1 MIGNNMNYSAATY
14 IIICVFIIYL
24 FDVFKVQSFRL
35 NHIELKKSVA
45 IKIFQLIK
53 GLAVVAYTAIP
64 WGHTL
69 WGTRVFAVIFLL
81 AVLGDIYS
89 RNKVAKAVTDLS
101 ASEKERLCRSA
112 NMLYLYFIPYM
123 LVCITVIIFMNF

>member
-1 MIGNNMNYSAATY
+1 MNYSAVTY

-35 NHIELKKSVA
+35 NHIDLKKSVA
-45 IKIFQLIK
+45 IKTFQLIK
-53 GLAVVAYTAIP
+53 GLAVVAYTVIP

-81 AVLGDIYS
+81 AVLGDIYF

-101 ASEKERLCRSA
+101 TSEKERLCHSA

-123 LVCITVIIFMNF
+123 LVCVTVIIFMNF

>member
-1 MIGNNMNYSAATY
+1 MNYSAATY

-35 NHIELKKSVA
+35 NHIDLKKSVA

-53 GLAVVAYTAIP
+53 GLAVVVYTVIS
-64 WGHTL
+64 WGQTL

-112 NMLYLYFIPYM
+112 NRLYLYFIPYM
-123 LVCITVIIFMNF
+123 LVCMTVIVFMNF

>member
-1 MIGNNMNYSAATY
+1 MNYSAGTY
-14 IIICVFIIYL
+14 IIICVFFIYL

-35 NHIELKKSVA
+35 NNIDLKKSVE

-53 GLAVVAYTAIP
+53 GLAVVAYIVIP

-89 RNKVAKAVTDLS
+89 RNKVAKAVTGLS
-101 ASEKERLCRSA
+101 VSEKERLYRSA

-123 LVCITVIIFMNF
+123 LVCLTVIIFMNF

>member
-1 MIGNNMNYSAATY
+1 MNYSAATY

-35 NHIELKKSVA
+35 NNIDLKKSVV

-53 GLAVVAYTAIP
+53 GLAVVAYTVIP

-69 WGTRVFAVIFLL
+69 WGARVFAAIFLL

-101 ASEKERLCRSA
+101 ASEKERLCRST

-123 LVCITVIIFMNF
+123 LVCMTVIIFMNF

>member
-1 MIGNNMNYSAATY
+1 MGKSIGL
-14 IIICVFIIYL
+14 FIYYRDL
-24 FDVFKVQSFRL
+24 DAQNRY
-35 NHIELKKSVA
+35 
-45 IKIFQLIK
+45 KIFQLIK
-53 GLAVVAYTAIP
+53 GLAVVAYTVTP

-89 RNKVAKAVTDLS
+89 RNKVAKAVTGLS

-123 LVCITVIIFMNF
+123 LVCMTVIIFMNF

>member
-1 MIGNNMNYSAATY
+1 MNYSAGTY
-14 IIICVFIIYL
+14 IIICVFFIYL

-35 NHIELKKSVA
+35 NHIDLKKSVA

-53 GLAVVAYTAIP
+53 GLSVVAYTVIP

-69 WGTRVFAVIFLL
+69 WGTRVLAVIFLL

-101 ASEKERLCRSA
+101 ASKKEGLCRSA

-123 LVCITVIIFMNF
+123 LVCLTVIIFMNF

>member
-1 MIGNNMNYSAATY
+1 MNYSASTY

-35 NHIELKKSVA
+35 NNIDLKKSVE

-53 GLAVVAYTAIP
+53 GLAVVAYTVIP

-69 WGTRVFAVIFLL
+69 WGARVFAAIFLL

-89 RNKVAKAVTDLS
+89 RNKVAKAVTGLS

-123 LVCITVIIFMNF
+123 LVCVAVIIFMNI

>member
-1 MIGNNMNYSAATY
+1 MNYSAATY
-14 IIICVFIIYL
+14 IIICVFFIYL
-24 FDVFKVQSFRL
+24 FDVFKVQSFQL
-35 NHIELKKSVA
+35 NNIDLKKSVA

-53 GLAVVAYTAIP
+53 GLAVVAYTVIP

-69 WGTRVFAVIFLL
+69 WGTRVFAAIFLL

-123 LVCITVIIFMNF
+123 LVCMTVIVFMNF

>member
-1 MIGNNMNYSAATY
+1 MNYSAATY

-24 FDVFKVQSFRL
+24 FDIFKVQSFRL
-35 NHIELKKSVA
+35 NNIDLKKSVE

-53 GLAVVAYTAIP
+53 GLAVVAYTVIP

-69 WGTRVFAVIFLL
+69 WGTRVLAIIFLL

-89 RNKVAKAVTDLS
+89 RNKVVKAVTGLS
-101 ASEKERLCRSA
+101 VSEKERLCRSA

-123 LVCITVIIFMNF
+123 LVCVTVIIFMDF

>member
-1 MIGNNMNYSAATY
+1 MGDNMNYSAATY

-35 NHIELKKSVA
+35 NNIDLKKSVE

-53 GLAVVAYTAIP
+53 GLAVVAYTVIP

-69 WGTRVFAVIFLL
+69 WGTRVLVIIFLL
-81 AVLGDIYS
+81 AVLGDIFS
-89 RNKVAKAVTDLS
+89 RNKVVKGVTGLS
-101 ASEKERLCRSA
+101 VSEKARLCRSA
-112 NMLYLYFIPYM
+112 NMLYFYFIPYM
-123 LVCITVIIFMNF
+123 LVCVTVIIFMNF

>member
-1 MIGNNMNYSAATY
+1 MNYSAGTY
-14 IIICVFIIYL
+14 IIICVFFIYL

-35 NHIELKKSVA
+35 NHIDLKKSVA

-53 GLAVVAYTAIP
+53 GLAVVAYTVIP

-89 RNKVAKAVTDLS
+89 RNKVAKAVTGLS

-112 NMLYLYFIPYM
+112 NRLYLYFIPYI
-123 LVCITVIIFMNF
+123 LVCMTVIIFMNF

>member
-1 MIGNNMNYSAATY
+1 MNYSAATY

-35 NHIELKKSVA
+35 NHIDLKKSVA

-53 GLAVVAYTAIP
+53 GLAVVAYTVIP

-69 WGTRVFAVIFLL
+69 WGARAFAAIFLL

-89 RNKVAKAVTDLS
+89 RNKVAKAVTGLS

-123 LVCITVIIFMNF
+123 LVCMTVIIFMNF

>member
-1 MIGNNMNYSAATY
+1 MIGDNMNYSAGTY
-14 IIICVFIIYL
+14 IIICVFFIYL

-35 NHIELKKSVA
+35 NNIDLKKSVA

-53 GLAVVAYTAIP
+53 GLAVVAYTVIP
-64 WGHTL
+64 WGQTL

-89 RNKVAKAVTDLS
+89 RNKVAKAVTDLL
-101 ASEKERLCRSA
+101 ASEKERLCRST

-123 LVCITVIIFMNF
+123 LVCMTVIIFMNF

>member
-1 MIGNNMNYSAATY
+1 MNYSVATY

-35 NHIELKKSVA
+35 NNIDLKESVE

-53 GLAVVAYTAIP
+53 GLAVVAYTVIP

-69 WGTRVFAVIFLL
+69 WGTRVLAVIFLL

-89 RNKVAKAVTDLS
+89 RNKVAKAVTGLS
-101 ASEKERLCRSA
+101 VSEKECLYRSA

-123 LVCITVIIFMNF
+123 LVCLTVIIFMNF

>member
-1 MIGNNMNYSAATY
+1 MNYSAGTY
-14 IIICVFIIYL
+14 IIICVFFIYL

-35 NHIELKKSVA
+35 NNIDLKKSVA

-53 GLAVVAYTAIP
+53 GLAVVAYTVIP

-69 WGTRVFAVIFLL
+69 WGTRVFAAIFLL

-112 NMLYLYFIPYM
+112 NRLYLYFIPYM
-123 LVCITVIIFMNF
+123 LVCMTVIVFMNF

>member
-1 MIGNNMNYSAATY
+1 MNCSAATY
-14 IIICVFIIYL
+14 IIICVFFIYL
-24 FDVFKVQSFRL
+24 FDVFKMQSFRL
-35 NHIELKKSVA
+35 NNIDLKKSVA

-53 GLAVVAYTAIP
+53 GLAVVAYTVIP

-69 WGTRVFAVIFLL
+69 WGTRVLAVIFLL

-112 NMLYLYFIPYM
+112 NRLYLYFIPYM
-123 LVCITVIIFMNF
+123 LVCMTVIVFMNF

>member
-1 MIGNNMNYSAATY
+1 MNYSTATY

-35 NHIELKKSVA
+35 NNIDLKKSVE

-53 GLAVVAYTAIP
+53 GLAVVAYIVIP

-69 WGTRVFAVIFLL
+69 WGTRVLVAIFLL
-81 AVLGDIYS
+81 AVLGDIFS
-89 RNKVAKAVTDLS
+89 KNKVVKAVNGLS
-101 ASEKERLCRSA
+101 VSEKERLCRSA

-123 LVCITVIIFMNF
+123 LVCVTVIVFMNF

>member
-1 MIGNNMNYSAATY
+1 MNYSAATY

-35 NHIELKKSVA
+35 NNIDLKKSVE

-53 GLAVVAYTAIP
+53 GLAVVAYIVIP

-69 WGTRVFAVIFLL
+69 WGTRVLVAIFLL
-81 AVLGDIYS
+81 AVLGDIFS
-89 RNKVAKAVTDLS
+89 KNKVVKAVNGLS
-101 ASEKERLCRSA
+101 VSEKERLCRSA

-123 LVCITVIIFMNF
+123 LVCVTVIVFMNF

>member
-1 MIGNNMNYSAATY
+1 MNCSAATY
-14 IIICVFIIYL
+14 IIICVFFIYL
-24 FDVFKVQSFRL
+24 FDVFKMQSFRL
-35 NHIELKKSVA
+35 NNIDLKKSVA

-53 GLAVVAYTAIP
+53 GLAVVAYTVIP

-69 WGTRVFAVIFLL
+69 WGTRVLVAIFLL
-81 AVLGDIYS
+81 AVLGDIFS
-89 RNKVAKAVTDLS
+89 KNKVAKAVTDLS

-123 LVCITVIIFMNF
+123 LVCVTVIIFMNF

>member
-1 MIGNNMNYSAATY
+1 MGESMDLFIYYRDFRCTESLSMIGDNMNYSAATY

-35 NHIELKKSVA
+35 NNIDLKKSVA

-53 GLAVVAYTAIP
+53 GLAVVAYTVIP

-69 WGTRVFAVIFLL
+69 WGTRVI
-81 AVLGDIYS
+81 
-89 RNKVAKAVTDLS
+89 
-101 ASEKERLCRSA
+101 RS
-112 NMLYLYFIPYM
+112 NFFIGS
-123 LVCITVIIFMNF
+123 IR

>member
-1 MIGNNMNYSAATY
+1 MNYSAGTY
-14 IIICVFIIYL
+14 IIICVFFIYL

-35 NHIELKKSVA
+35 NNIDLKKSVA

-53 GLAVVAYTAIP
+53 GLAVVAYTVIP

-69 WGTRVFAVIFLL
+69 WGTRVLAVIFLL

-101 ASEKERLCRSA
+101 ASEKERLCHSA

-123 LVCITVIIFMNF
+123 LVCLTVIIFMNF

>member
-1 MIGNNMNYSAATY
+1 MNYSAATY

-35 NHIELKKSVA
+35 NNIDLKKIVQ
-45 IKIFQLIK
+45 IKIFQLLK
-53 GLAVVAYTAIP
+53 GLAVVAYIVIP

-69 WGTRVFAVIFLL
+69 WGTRVLVVIFVL

-89 RNKVAKAVTDLS
+89 RNKVAKAVIDLS
-101 ASEKERLCRSA
+101 ASEKECLCRSA

-123 LVCITVIIFMNF
+123 LVCMTVIIFMNF

>member
-1 MIGNNMNYSAATY
+1 MIGDNMNYSAATY

-35 NHIELKKSVA
+35 NNIDLKKSVE
-45 IKIFQLIK
+45 IKTFQLIK
-53 GLAVVAYTAIP
+53 GLVVVAYTVIP

-69 WGTRVFAVIFLL
+69 WGTRVLVVIFLL

-101 ASEKERLCRSA
+101 ASEKERLCSSA
-112 NMLYLYFIPYM
+112 KLLYIYSIPFV
-123 LVCITVIIFMNF
+123 LVCLFIIIALDF

>member
-1 MIGNNMNYSAATY
+1 MNYSAATY

-35 NHIELKKSVA
+35 NNIDLKKSVE

-69 WGTRVFAVIFLL
+69 WGTRVLVAIFLL
-81 AVLGDIYS
+81 AVLGDIFS
-89 RNKVAKAVTDLS
+89 KNKVVKAVNGLS
-101 ASEKERLCRSA
+101 VSEKERLCRSA

-123 LVCITVIIFMNF
+123 LVCVTVIVFMDF

>member
-1 MIGNNMNYSAATY
+1 MNYSVATY

-35 NHIELKKSVA
+35 NNIDLKKSVE

-53 GLAVVAYTAIP
+53 GLAVVAYTVIP

-69 WGTRVFAVIFLL
+69 WGTRVLAVIFLL

-89 RNKVAKAVTDLS
+89 RNKVAKAVIGLS
-101 ASEKERLCRSA
+101 VSEKERLYRSA

-123 LVCITVIIFMNF
+123 LVCLTVIIFMNF

>member
-1 MIGNNMNYSAATY
+1 MNYSAATY
-14 IIICVFIIYL
+14 IIICIFFIYL

-35 NHIELKKSVA
+35 NNIDLKKSVQ
-45 IKIFQLIK
+45 IKIFQLLK
-53 GLAVVAYTAIP
+53 GLAVVAYIVIP

-69 WGTRVFAVIFLL
+69 WGTRVLVVIFLL

-89 RNKVAKAVTDLS
+89 RNKVAKAVIDLS
-101 ASEKERLCRSA
+101 ASEKECLCRSA

-123 LVCITVIIFMNF
+123 LVCMTVIIFMNF

>member
-1 MIGNNMNYSAATY
+1 MNYSAATY

-35 NHIELKKSVA
+35 NNIDLKKSVQ
-45 IKIFQLIK
+45 IKIFQLLK
-53 GLAVVAYTAIP
+53 GLAVVAYTVTP

-69 WGTRVFAVIFLL
+69 WGTRVLVVTFLL

-89 RNKVAKAVTDLS
+89 RNKVAKAVTGLS
-101 ASEKERLCRSA
+101 ISEKERLYRSS

-123 LVCITVIIFMNF
+123 LVCLTVIIFMNF

>member
-1 MIGNNMNYSAATY
+1 MNYSAATY

-24 FDVFKVQSFRL
+24 FDIFKVQSFRL
-35 NHIELKKSVA
+35 NNIDLKKSVE

-53 GLAVVAYTAIP
+53 GLAVVAYTVIP

-69 WGTRVFAVIFLL
+69 WGTRVLAIIFLL

-89 RNKVAKAVTDLS
+89 RNKVVKAVTGLS
-101 ASEKERLCRSA
+101 VSEKERLCRSA

-123 LVCITVIIFMNF
+123 LVCVAVIIFMNF

>member
-1 MIGNNMNYSAATY
+1 MNYSAATY
-14 IIICVFIIYL
+14 IIICIFFIYL

-35 NHIELKKSVA
+35 NNIDLKKSVA

-53 GLAVVAYTAIP
+53 GLAVVAYTVIP

-69 WGTRVFAVIFLL
+69 WGTRVLAVIFLL

-123 LVCITVIIFMNF
+123 LVCMTVIIFMNF